1 MYFNIFQLRDIV
13 DGKKILEKAK
23 KIKHISIIG
32 GGFIGLEIA
41 SSLSKFNKKIVV
53 IENAKV
59 IASNNL
65 LSFFIIPPFK
75 RFLKRGLQQDQYIE
89 STVQLLKMA

>member
-1 MYFNIFQLRDIV
+1 APPHDATTTANAD
-13 DGKKILEKAK
+13 
-23 KIKHISIIG
+23 
-32 GGFIGLEIA
+32 
-41 SSLSKFNKKIVV
+41 VV
-53 IENAKV
+53 TENAKV